1 MEGEQGRSA
10 RVAVAVA
17 GKGPLKVCWCL
28 QGMEVAVVAAPT
40 GLSRRQ
46 QILPMR
52 NVKVKWAAYTST
64 EKDKEKEREEAG

>member
-1 MEGEQGRSA
+1 
-10 RVAVAVA
+10 
-17 GKGPLKVCWCL
+17 
-28 QGMEVAVVAAPT
+28 MEVAVAAPT

-64 EKDKEKEREEAG
+64 EKEKEKEREEEG